1 MHRGIKWAQFQVAYK
16 YEKGDLGGRA
26 NVKKALK
33 LYTLSAEQGHPP
45 ALLHLGR
52 LHKGGVPGLVKKSA
66 AKAKEYELRAAD
78 LGNFHAMT
86 NFAGMCYQ
94 GEQHG
99 LGDDFPT
106 AGKYA
111 TLASF
116 YSRDKSADNANTI
129 LGSMFLDGQDE
140 DGLGKSY
147 NLATHYLGIAVK
159 SDPAAFNGFAAL
171 SFSNALMG
179 QSEEL
184 YAGMY
189 LNGRNVIP
197 RAAYWLRKSIAANH
211 AGAKEILNDIESM
224 EVGKCSA
231 CRERE
236 KSSDKKF
243 LRCGR
248 CRIYW
253 FCSKECQI
261 VAWNAGH
268 KLDCKSSFC

>member
-66 AKAKEYELRAAD
+66 AKAKEYQKRAAD

-99 LGDDFPT
+99 LEDDFST

-116 YSRDKSADNANTI
+116 FSTDKSADNANTI

-189 LNGRNVIP
+189 LNGRNVLP
-197 RAAYWLRKSIAANH
+197 RSAYWLRKSIAAGH
-211 AGAKEILNDIESM
+211 EGAKDIRNNIESM
-224 EVGKCSA
+224 EEGKCTA
-231 CRERE
+231 CGVTE
-236 KSSDKKF
+236 KSSGKKF

-253 FCSKECQI
+253 FCSKECQ
-261 VAWNAGH
+261 VAAWNAGH
-268 KLDCKSSFC
+268 KVDCKSSFC